1 MLQKPEAAEL
11 KVVAFDVFGTVV
23 DWHGGIAS
31 EVERLLPGVDGSA
44 FALAWRAGYQ
54 PAMRAVMDRIAS
66 GEGGFTLIDE
76 LHLNILEGVLRDFGV
91 THIDAAG
98 KRELNRAWHRL
109 PAWPDAVAGLTRLKS
124 KYIVCTLSNGNI
136 GLLTEM
142 AKNAGLPWDCVLSA
156 EVFKAYKP
164 DPRTY
169 LGVAAVF
176 DTSPGQVM
184 LAAAHQ
190 DDLAAARACGLRSA
204 YIERPHEFGANRPKD
219 VSAHPDNTLHARDI
233 GALADLLGC

>member
-1 MLQKPEAAEL
+1 MQAQPDFDDL
-11 KVVAFDVFGTVV
+11 KVIAFDVFGTVV
-23 DWHGGIAS
+23 DWHGGIAA

-54 PAMRAVMDRIAS
+54 PAMRAVMDRIAA

-76 LHLNILEGVLRDFGV
+76 LHLNILEQVLRDFGV
-91 THIDAAG
+91 TDLHPAQ
-98 KRELNRAWHRL
+98 KRELNHAWHRL

-176 DTSPGQVM
+176 YTSPGQVM
-184 LAAAHQ
+184 LAAAHHY
-190 DDLAAARACGLRSA
+190 DLAAARACGLRTA
-204 YIERPHEFGANRPKD
+204 YIERRDEFGATRPKN
-219 VSAHPDNTLHARDI
+219 VSPHPDNTLHARDI